1 MMMIRLHRSLLA
13 AALTALALGAHAAD
27 TKKELVQR
35 LLQLQQPAVEGLAR
49 NLASQPA
56 NQMMAE
62 AARVLPQVPE
72 AKRQQAAKSIE
83 AEVKKYMDETTPLI
97 RDRAVKLLPST
108 LGVALEQKMTEDELR
123 QVVAWLES
131 PAYRK
136 YQEVLPEVQQ
146 SLLQKL
152 VDETKP
158 VVDPKIRQLQAAMR
172 KHLGLPDAPPAG
184 AGAGAANDK
193 PKK

>member
-1 MMMIRLHRSLLA
+1 MTIHLRRFLLLPAFVVLA
-13 AALTALALGAHAAD
+13 ASAQAQ

-35 LLQLQQPAVEGLAR
+35 LLQLQQPAVEGIAR

-56 NQMMAE
+56 NQLMSE

-72 AKRQQAAKSIE
+72 AQRQTAARNIE

-108 LGVALEQKMTEDELR
+108 LGAALEQKMTEEELK
-123 QVVAWLES
+123 QLVAWLES

-136 YQEVLPEVQQ
+136 YQEALPEVQQ
-146 SLLQKL
+146 SLLQQL
-152 VDETKP
+152 VEETRP
-158 VVDPKIRQLQAAMR
+158 LVEPKARQLQAAMR
-172 KHLGLPDAPPAG
+172 KHLGMPDTPPAG
-184 AGAGAANDK
+184 NSGTGQANQPRK
-193 PKK
+193 

>member
-1 MMMIRLHRSLLA
+1 MIRIRHLLLA
-13 AALTALALGAHAAD
+13 TALSALALGAHAAE

-35 LLQLQQPAVEGLAR
+35 LLELQQPAVDGIAR

-56 NQMMAE
+56 NQLMAE

-72 AKRQQAAKSIE
+72 AKRQQAARNIE
-83 AEVKKYMDETTPLI
+83 AEVKKYLDETTPLI
-97 RDRAVKLLPST
+97 RDRAVKLLPTT
-108 LGVALEQKMTEDELR
+108 LGAALEQKMAEDELK
-123 QVVAWLES
+123 QVIAWLES

-158 VVDPKIRQLQAAMR
+158 TVEPKIRQLQAAMR
-172 KHLGLPDAPPAG
+172 KHLGLPDSPPAAGSG
-184 AGAGAANDK
+184 ASADK

>member
-1 MMMIRLHRSLLA
+1 MIRIRHLLLA
-13 AALTALALGAHAAD
+13 TALSALAVGAHAAE

-35 LLQLQQPAVEGLAR
+35 LLELQQPAVDGIAR

-56 NQMMAE
+56 NQLMAE

-72 AKRQQAAKSIE
+72 AKRQQAARNIE
-83 AEVKKYMDETTPLI
+83 AEVKKYLDETTPLI
-97 RDRAVKLLPST
+97 RDRAVKLLPTT
-108 LGVALEQKMTEDELR
+108 LGAALEQKMTEDELK
-123 QVVAWLES
+123 QVIAWLES

-158 VVDPKIRQLQAAMR
+158 TVEPKIRQLQAAMR
-172 KHLGLPDAPPAG
+172 KHLGLPDSPPAAGSG
-184 AGAGAANDK
+184 ASADK

>member
-1 MMMIRLHRSLLA
+1 MIRIRHLLLA
-13 AALTALALGAHAAD
+13 TALSALALGAHAAE

-35 LLQLQQPAVEGLAR
+35 LLELQQPAVDGIAR

-56 NQMMAE
+56 NQLMAE
-62 AARVLPQVPE
+62 VARVLPQVPE
-72 AKRQQAAKSIE
+72 AKRQQAARNIE
-83 AEVKKYMDETTPLI
+83 AEVKKYLDETTPLI
-97 RDRAVKLLPST
+97 RDRAVKLLPTT
-108 LGVALEQKMTEDELR
+108 LGAALEQKMTEDELK
-123 QVVAWLES
+123 QVIAWLES

-158 VVDPKIRQLQAAMR
+158 TVEPKIRQLQAAMR
-172 KHLGLPDAPPAG
+172 KHLGLPDTPPAVGSG
-184 AGAGAANDK
+184 ASADK

>member
-1 MMMIRLHRSLLA
+1 MIRIRHLLLA
-13 AALTALALGAHAAD
+13 TALSALALGAHAAE

-35 LLQLQQPAVEGLAR
+35 LLELQQPAVDGIAR

-56 NQMMAE
+56 NQLMAE
-62 AARVLPQVPE
+62 AARMLPQVPE
-72 AKRQQAAKSIE
+72 AKRQQAARNIE
-83 AEVKKYMDETTPLI
+83 AEVKKYLDETTPLI
-97 RDRAVKLLPST
+97 RDRAVKLLPTT
-108 LGVALEQKMTEDELR
+108 LGAALEQKMTEDELK
-123 QVVAWLES
+123 QVIAWLES

-158 VVDPKIRQLQAAMR
+158 TVEPKIRQLQAAMR
-172 KHLGLPDAPPAG
+172 KHLGLPDSPPAAGSG
-184 AGAGAANDK
+184 ASADK

>member
-1 MMMIRLHRSLLA
+1 MIRIRHLLLA
-13 AALTALALGAHAAD
+13 TALSALALGAHAAE

-35 LLQLQQPAVEGLAR
+35 LLELQQPAVDGIAR

-56 NQMMAE
+56 NQLMAE

-72 AKRQQAAKSIE
+72 AKRQQAARNIE
-83 AEVKKYMDETTPLI
+83 AEVKKYLDETTPLI
-97 RDRAVKLLPST
+97 RDRAVKLLPTT
-108 LGVALEQKMTEDELR
+108 LGAALEQKMTEDELK
-123 QVVAWLES
+123 QVIAWLES

-158 VVDPKIRQLQAAMR
+158 TVEPKIRQLQAAMR
-172 KHLGLPDAPPAG
+172 KHLGLPDSPPAAGSG
-184 AGAGAANDK
+184 ASADK